1 MNQPSEKDCNACRKE
16 RLWRHIGVVTWASF
30 LAAGVETMFFFAF
43 FDPALLGIH
52 DIPPEWVANR
62 LAGYTF
68 GFFVFWLFSLCASG
82 LTAFLLSAGDPHT
95 KLQEEATLKRLRP

>member
-1 MNQPSEKDCNACRKE
+1 MASPTDRDCSACRKE

-30 LAAGVETMFFFAF
+30 LVAGVETMFFFAF

-52 DIPPEWVANR
+52 DIPPEWQANR

-68 GFFVFWLFSLCASG
+68 GFFVFWIFSLIASS
-82 LTAFLLSAGDPHT
+82 LTAYLLSAGTPPAG
-95 KLQEEATLKRLRP
+95 LQDEAPIKRQRP